1 MHVDVGVPRSGHAA
15 LCGAFFMSR
24 SAFYHMCIHI
34 STASPLFVFM
44 AIRSRHINWPQSLK
58 CIFFSCRRRK
68 MQSGNCRWK
77 QFVELYLKRYLHGI
91 TNGLLFLKY

>member
-1 MHVDVGVPRSGHAA
+1 VDVGVPRSGHAA

-58 CIFFSCRRRK
+58 CIFFPAAGGKCK
-68 MQSGNCRWK
+68 
-77 QFVELYLKRYLHGI
+77 VE
-91 TNGLLFLKY
+91 TAAENSLLNYT